1 MKYFALCAALLL
13 PFAGQAKTPSAW
25 RAVMR
30 AQYAAKTPV
39 PPLSAPEAKRIYQAY
54 LRGIG
59 RPHGQRAT
67 LGAQSEPVVR

>member
-1 MKYFALCAALLL
+1 MKYFALCILLL
-13 PFAGQAKTPSAW
+13 PFAVQAKTPSAY

-54 LRGIG
+54 LRGMG
-59 RPHGQRAT
+59 QPHRNRAAPEA
-67 LGAQSEPVVR
+67 AQDPVAR